1 MIDTAKYKV
10 EELRT
15 MLVEDYGVSIDEVNA
30 LPAGKAAVVAKL
42 RELESEDDAIL
53 EEALPETSVK
63 VNGVEVEGREEMTWN
78 DPNWTKWVLSQMAP
92 DELQE
97 GHPTLDG
104 LRRITPIILVEDVA
118 ESSSEIA
125 QVPTPDNHGHATV
138 KVRLL
143 LTNGYSVDGCAD
155 AGSNNCKG
163 AYSLHPVAMA
173 ESRAESRAYRKML
186 RLKNVI
192 SAEEAVSPEEIID
205 QYETINATQEKMIDK
220 TFSDLDINGVKWL
233 ATNDIKIEN
242 YKKITKSKASELCE
256 KLNSLRASGSVPEEV
271 KGYDF
276 GWKL

>member
-1 MIDTAKYKV
+1 MIETTSKSV
-10 EELRT
+10 GELRDL
-15 MLVEDYGVSIDEVNA
+15 LVNEYGVNREEVEA
-30 LPAGKAAVVAKL
+30 LTPKSAVVAKL
-42 RELESEDDAIL
+42 RELESEDDQIL
-53 EEALPETSVK
+53 EQAEPEKAVQEGM
-63 VNGVEVEGREEMTWN
+63 VNEELQMSWN

-92 DELQE
+92 DELQD

-104 LRRITPIILVEDVA
+104 LRRITPIILNEDVA

-143 LTNGYSVDGCAD
+143 LTSGYSVDGCAD

-242 YKKITKSKASELCE
+242 Y
-256 KLNSLRASGSVPEEV
+256 
-271 KGYDF
+271 
-276 GWKL
+276 

>member
-1 MIDTAKYKV
+1 MIETTSKSV
-10 EELRT
+10 GELRDL
-15 MLVEDYGVSIDEVNA
+15 LVNEYGVSRKEADS
-30 LPAGKAAVVAKL
+30 LTPKSAVVAKL
-42 RELESEDDAIL
+42 QSLESDDDQIL
-53 EEALPETSVK
+53 EQAEPETAK
-63 VNGVEVEGREEMTWN
+63 ETRPEVEDQITWN

-92 DELQE
+92 DELQD

-104 LRRITPIILVEDVA
+104 LRRITPIILGEDVA

-138 KVRLL
+138 RVRLL
-143 LTNGYSVDGCAD
+143 LANGYSVDGCAD

-192 SAEEAVSPEEIID
+192 SAEEAVSPEEIVD
-205 QYETINATQEKMIDK
+205 QYETINATQEKMIDN
-220 TFSDLDINGVKWL
+220 TFSNLDINGAKWL
-233 ATNDIKIEN
+233 ASNDIKVEEFR
-242 YKKITKSKASELCE
+242 KITKAKASELCE
-256 KLNSLRASGSVPEEV
+256 KLNTLRASGLVPEEV